1 MKYSYLYKRHYAH
14 VMKIKATLIACTVIL
29 AASCQNNDFPQGKW
43 EGVTYGK
50 LCSVIDANSS
60 YRPEYNIDEKPYAI
74 FDLDNT
80 MVIGDLVKSLFRYQV
95 MNLKFKF
102 TPEQVHSVLSEGI
115 PNLDMIIHKESITIG
130 MLIDDVSDD
139 YSYLYEN
146 YIAASYYGT
155 SGLRFKDILST
166 NEYQDF
172 CAKMIALSKGIS
184 KKFSYEKCCRWHLNA
199 LKGMNRYEADVLSKT
214 AVQYLISLGDIHTD
228 SLQSHFSG
236 HCGIVKTH
244 YREGIKVIPE
254 MVSLMKRL
262 RKKGFDIYVIS
273 SSPEEMVESI
283 ACNPE
288 YGFNIAPENVYG
300 TRIDA
305 DKDYIQPVGLGKPLI
320 IKKNIMPQ
328 YGNREPVII
337 AGYYPND
344 QDMLTFLKKTQLVLV
359 TENGHDDCSRSHPKR
374 GNRTYVHQ
382 VWDR

>member
-50 LCSVIDANSS
+50 LCSVIDANASD
-60 YRPEYNIDEKPYAI
+60 RPEYNIDERPYAI

-102 TPEQVHSVLSEGI
+102 TPEQIHSVLSEGI

-130 MLIDDVSDD
+130 MLINDVSDD

-199 LKGMNRYEADVLSKT
+199 LKGMNKYEADVLSKT
-214 AVQYLISLGDIHTD
+214 AVQYLISLGDIHTV
-228 SLQSHFSG
+228 SLQSPFSG
-236 HCGIVKTH
+236 HCGIVKSH

-262 RKKGFDIYVIS
+262 REKGFDIYVIS

-288 YGFNIAPENVYG
+288 YRFNIAPENVYG

-320 IKKNIMPQ
+320 IKKDIMPQ
-328 YGNREPVII
+328 HGNREPVII
-337 AGYYPND
+337 AGYCPND
-344 QDMLTFLKKTQLVLV
+344 QDMLTFFEKTQLVLV